1 MATPLRV
8 LRLCS
13 VFEPPA
19 SAIGGR
25 GARFDPVGGMQ
36 DHTGSLTREL
46 DRRGVEQ
53 VILTARPPTAPWI
66 ERVGEHATVVR
77 VALPVRRPRQLY
89 SLPAAVLAPLLGR
102 HSDLVHVHLGED
114 LAILPLAAL
123 AAAPRRLPVVLTI
136 HCSLAHTLRV
146 CDVRTAILR
155 TLGGW
160 IERQGERRAAA
171 TLVYTSLLA
180 DRLARD
186 AGRPAAHVVRR
197 GIDARLFADR
207 DGADPLS
214 DLGAGPRVLF
224 VGRMVRQKGV
234 HVLAEAAAR
243 LRTPGAQMVFVG
255 DGPERARVERDAERL
270 GLADRVHVTGFVP
283 HDQVPGFLAHADLLV
298 LPSLYEELG
307 TVLVEAMHAGIPA
320 VASRTGGIPEVV
332 QDGVTGLLVEPGDPG
347 ALARAIDTVLANPAL
362 AASMGANA
370 RARAGAYDLGVVADE
385 IHRLYARVTEREEP
399 VFDQAPTAASA
410 SSGVA
415 TSASA
420 WETPATSKI
429 SLA

>member
-1 MATPLRV
+1 
-8 LRLCS
+8 
-13 VFEPPA
+13 
-19 SAIGGR
+19 
-25 GARFDPVGGMQ
+25 
-36 DHTGSLTREL
+36 
-46 DRRGVEQ
+46 
-53 VILTARPPTAPWI
+53 
-66 ERVGEHATVVR
+66 
-77 VALPVRRPRQLY
+77 
-89 SLPAAVLAPLLGR
+89 
-102 HSDLVHVHLGED
+102 VHVHLGED

-123 AAAPRRLPVVLTI
+123 AAAPGRVPVVLTI

-197 GIDARLFADR
+197 GIDARLFAGR
-207 DGADPLS
+207 DGADPLPQ
-214 DLGAGPRVLF
+214 LGDRPRVVF

-234 HVLAEAAAR
+234 HVLAAAAAR
-243 LRTPGAQMVFVG
+243 LRTPGARVVYVG
-255 DGPERARVERDAERL
+255 DGPERTRVERDAERL
-270 GLADRVHVTGFVP
+270 GVADRVHVTGFVP
-283 HDQVPGFLAHADLLV
+283 HERVPDFLASADVLV

-307 TVLVEAMHAGIPA
+307 TVLVEALHAGVPT

-347 ALARAIDTVLANPAL
+347 ALARAIDTVLGDPTL
-362 AASMGANA
+362 AASMRANA
-370 RARAGAYDLGVVADE
+370 LARAGAYDLSTVADE
-385 IHRLYARVTEREEP
+385 IHLLYARVTAREEP
-399 VFDQAPTAASA
+399 VPAQAPMAASA

-415 TSASA
+415 TSGRA

>member
-46 DRRGVEQ
+46 DRRGVVQ
-53 VILTARPPTAPWI
+53 VILTARPPTAPWV
-66 ERVGEHATVVR
+66 ERIGEHATVVR

-89 SLPAAVLAPLLGR
+89 SVPAAVLAPLLAR
-102 HSDLVHVHLGED
+102 HADLVHVHLGED

-123 AAAPRRLPVVLTI
+123 AATSGRVPVVLTI

-186 AGRPAAHVVRR
+186 AGTPAAHVVRR
-197 GIDARLFADR
+197 GIDSRLFA
-207 DGADPLS
+207 GPSGPDPLAV
-214 DLGAGPRVLF
+214 LGDGPRVLF
-224 VGRMVRQKGV
+224 VGRLVRQKGV
-234 HVLAEAAAR
+234 HVLVEAASR
-243 LRTPGAQMVFVG
+243 LRTPGARVVFVG
-255 DGPERARVERDAERL
+255 DGPERARVEREAERL
-270 GLADRVHVTGFVP
+270 GVADRVHVTGFVP
-283 HDQVPGFLAHADLLV
+283 HERIPDHLAHSELLV
-298 LPSLYEELG
+298 LPSIYEELG
-307 TVLVEAMHAGIPA
+307 TVLVEALHAGVPT

-332 QDGVTGLLVEPGDPG
+332 HHGVTGLLVEPGDAD
-347 ALARAIDTVLANPAL
+347 ALARAIDTVLADPAL
-362 AASMGANA
+362 AASMRENA
-370 RARAGAYDLGVVADE
+370 RARAADYDLVGAAE
-385 IHRLYARVTEREEP
+385 QIHALYARVTARLESEL
-399 VFDQAPTAASA
+399 DQAATAASA
-410 SSGVA
+410 SSAVA
-415 TSASA
+415 TSGRA
-420 WETPATSKI
+420 WETPATSNI